1 MDFLQNILGGQQKQ
15 DYQDFV
21 DRYDQGHPSEGY
33 SDQEVLNRYQQVAP
47 QLSPEQYQQA
57 AMASLNRLSL
67 QERMQLGHYL
77 MQQAQ

>member
-1 MDFLQNILGGQQKQ
+1 
-15 DYQDFV
+15 
-21 DRYDQGHPSEGY
+21 
-33 SDQEVLNRYQQVAP
+33 VLNRYQQVAP
-47 QLSPEQYQQA
+47 RLSPEQYQQA